1 MTPPASN
8 SSANTVVITSS
19 ETSSIVIH
27 GGTQFGSAFYAVLM
41 AEPVSADSGPATG
54 MCLMRVRIAV
64 GAPPPLLGWCGSDS
78 ADITFFP
85 KHLLVPDNR
94 RDQPRK
100 MRVYPH

>member
-1 MTPPASN
+1 
-8 SSANTVVITSS
+8 
-19 ETSSIVIH
+19 
-27 GGTQFGSAFYAVLM
+27 
-41 AEPVSADSGPATG
+41 
-54 MCLMRVRIAV
+54 MRVRIAV
-64 GAPPPLLGWCGSDS
+64 GPPPLLLGWRGSDS